1 MQTNRNE
8 PPHLVGPE
16 PHEGPPIRPRET
28 RRLTYILTISVFSPS
43 TTPQWNYTRNGEMK
57 ASFKRTHLMTTPVPL
72 VSTWTVPTATVTQ
85 QNSPLRGKPTTT
97 RALPTL
103 TAIRRKMPNQCPFMK
118 KVQHQTKN
126 CKTSSN
132 VGHHGAR
139 QERRSCATT
148 AAGEWPS
155 LRTPSH
161 RSSLI
166 PPYVRHRTRSQI
178 GITSSSKTYPMV
190 TGTYA
195 TRSLPHACATEK
207 SSN

>member
-1 MQTNRNE
+1 MNHRALLDLNHTRDPNKATGNQEIDLYPYYFSVQPVDDAAVELHPKRSNESLVEENPPDDHAGPSGVHLESTNGQRDSAE
-8 PPHLVGPE
+8 
-16 PHEGPPIRPRET
+16 
-28 RRLTYILTISVFSPS
+28 LTV
-43 TTPQWNYTRNGEMK
+43 E
-57 ASFKRTHLMTTPVPL
+57 
-72 VSTWTVPTATVTQ
+72 
-85 QNSPLRGKPTTT
+85 GKPTTT
-97 RALPTL
+97 RALPML
-103 TAIRRKMPNQCPFMK
+103 TAIRRKMPNQCLLMK
-118 KVQHQTKN
+118 RVQHQTKN
-126 CKTSSN
+126 CNTSSN

-161 RSSLI
+161 RFSLI